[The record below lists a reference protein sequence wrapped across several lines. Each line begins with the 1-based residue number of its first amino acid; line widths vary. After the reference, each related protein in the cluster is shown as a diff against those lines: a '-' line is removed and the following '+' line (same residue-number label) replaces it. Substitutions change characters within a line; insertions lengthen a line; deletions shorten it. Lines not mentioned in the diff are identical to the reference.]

1 MNNTVYMTYHSQ
13 LPPVVIKRWKELN
26 PEYTVDFSTDADCI
40 TFLEKGFNKNI
51 AGLFN
56 YITRGMYKADLWRLC
71 KLYIH
76 GGVYADIDL
85 IPFHSVRDMVSSS
98 TATTV
103 TTVAVPSASFYS
115 CLSMG
120 NPTVFQAFMYHSRAR
135 NPLIL
140 GCLISFFVNKPY
152 TNIDNG
158 PTADMYHFLLYNVR
172 AEAAAAAAAT
182 DIPGAIRPYTHY
194 TLRKI
199 RIPIYISSHD
209 DDIIPL
215 GYFPD
220 DVKYTISISPTT
232 RNKWVLANQDK
243 YKMMIEHH
251 CLIVERAGDVAV
263 AASAAADNNQDD
275 CGFIVDICIDLPEDQ
290 PEVIYLFQEC
300 IRDPS
305 RISTCYIANNDGKN
319 IMDCRDPNY
328 IRDRGWMDT

>member
-1 MNNTVYMTYHSQ
+1 MTYHSQ
-13 LPPVVIKRWKELN
+13 LPPVVIKRWKVLN
-26 PEYTVDFSTDADCI
+26 PEYTFDFSTDDDCFV
-40 TFLEKGFNKNI
+40 FLEKGFNKNI

-85 IPFHSVRDMVSSS
+85 IPFHPVQDMVS
-98 TATTV
+98 TTH
-103 TTVAVPSASFYS
+103 TVQPSASFYS

-135 NPLIL
+135 SPLLL

-152 TNIDNG
+152 MNIDNG

-172 AEAAAAAAAT
+172 AEAVAVAAQ
-182 DIPGAIRPYTHY
+182 DIPGEIRPYTHY

-199 RIPIYISSHD
+199 CIPIYISSHD
-209 DDIIPL
+209 EDIIPI
-215 GYFPD
+215 GYFPND
-220 DVKYTISISPTT
+220 IKHTISISPTT
-232 RNKWVLANQDK
+232 RNKWVLANHDK
-243 YKMMIEHH
+243 YNMTIQHN
-251 CLIVERAGDVAV
+251 CLIIERTCDVPAD
-263 AASAAADNNQDD
+263 ASAAPADNNHND
-275 CGFIVDICIDLPEDQ
+275 GFIVDICIDLPDDQ

-300 IRDPS
+300 IRDPA
-305 RISTCYIANNDGKN
+305 RISTCYIANRDGQN

>member
-1 MNNTVYMTYHSQ
+1 MNKTVYMTYHSQ

-40 TFLEKGFNKNI
+40 MFLENEFNKNI

-71 KLYIH
+71 KLYIN

-85 IPFHSVRDMVSSS
+85 IPFHPVRDMVSSS
-98 TATTV
+98 STTTV
-103 TTVAVPSASFYS
+103 EVPSSIPASFYS

-120 NPTVFQAFMYHSRAR
+120 NPTVFQAFMYNSRAR
-135 NPLIL
+135 SPLLL

-172 AEAAAAAAAT
+172 AEAAAAAAQ
-182 DIPGAIRPYTHY
+182 DIPGAILPYTHY
-194 TLRKI
+194 TLSKI

-209 DDIIPL
+209 EDIIPI
-215 GYFPD
+215 GYFPE
-220 DVKYTISISPTT
+220 DVKYTISISPTS
-232 RNKWVLANQDK
+232 RNKWILANQDK
-243 YKMMIEHH
+243 YNMMIEHH
-251 CLIVERAGDVAV
+251 CLIVERAGDVA
-263 AASAAADNNQDD
+263 AAADNNHDD

-290 PEVIYLFQEC
+290 HEVIYLFQEC
-300 IRDPS
+300 IRNPS
-305 RISTCYIANNDGKN
+305 RISTCYIANRDGKN
-319 IMDCRDPNY
+319 IMDCRDPKY

>member
-1 MNNTVYMTYHSQ
+1 MNKTVYMTYHSQ

-26 PEYTVDFSTDADCI
+26 PDYTVDFSTDADCI

-71 KLYIH
+71 KLYIN

-98 TATTV
+98 TAA
-103 TTVAVPSASFYS
+103 TVAVPSASFYS

-172 AEAAAAAAAT
+172 AEAADAGQ
-182 DIPGAIRPYTHY
+182 DIPGVIRPYTHY
-194 TLRKI
+194 TLRKV

-209 DDIIPL
+209 EDIIPL
-215 GYFPD
+215 GYFPE
-220 DVKYTISISPTT
+220 DVKYTISISPTSQ
-232 RNKWVLANQDK
+232 NKWVLANQDK
-243 YKMMIEHH
+243 YKMTIQHH
-251 CLIVERAGDVAV
+251 CLIVERAGDVPV
-263 AASAAADNNQDD
+263 AADADNNHNDE
-275 CGFIVDICIDLPEDQ
+275 FIVDIFIDLPEDQ

-305 RISTCYIANNDGKN
+305 RISTCYIANRDGKN

-328 IRDRGWMDT
+328 IRDRGWIHN